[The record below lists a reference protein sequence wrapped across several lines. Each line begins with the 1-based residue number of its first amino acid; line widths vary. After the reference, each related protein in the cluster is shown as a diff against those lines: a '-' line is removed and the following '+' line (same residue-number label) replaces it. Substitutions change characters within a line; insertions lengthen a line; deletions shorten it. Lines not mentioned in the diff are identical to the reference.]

1 MSCDFHGNDM
11 SNAQI
16 ASNLCGGKCANTQG
30 CTHFTWTQ
38 YNG

>member
-16 ASNLCGGKCANTQG
+16 ASNLCGGKCA
-30 CTHFTWTQ
+30 
-38 YNG
+38 